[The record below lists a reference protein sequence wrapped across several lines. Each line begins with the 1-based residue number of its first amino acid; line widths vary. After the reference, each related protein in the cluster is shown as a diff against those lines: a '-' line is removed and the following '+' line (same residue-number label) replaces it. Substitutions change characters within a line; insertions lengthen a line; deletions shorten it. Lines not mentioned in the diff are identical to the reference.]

1 MAGRAKKR
9 AKRSR
14 SEGPKKKKSRSAHA
28 ATTLSL
34 KVATEKLKDERYI
47 CDLTFENTLPTVPFH
62 PKLLRVPF
70 ARTRITTDAVGRLRP
85 ADFGIHPEP
94 DLGVSM
100 DLVDLGDKASVS
112 TRPPLPLAQEDKD
125 ILDITSAES
134 LALKTVKAGGE
145 SSLKNAPW
153 MRRSALIENDLSTNV
168 NHVVLA
174 DVQRRK
180 WTEQAESEMAR
191 IRAARAELGK
201 SRADRIKL
209 SFASAQRNGGLP
221 TTHPSNPALKP
232 LQVWPLLPDTT
243 LWPTTYA
250 LVGFDS
256 KASGGISESY
266 RKVPGMA
273 RRTVLMQNP
282 QEVSSTDTS
291 ALSASFMVPLSP
303 AAASAAAASDAEVE
317 DVVGAKTLL
326 QRKQDYRLVIKH
338 HKGSHEG
345 RTFVLH
351 WGKES
356 LTAQFSL
363 VENSIDLR
371 KTKRGAHVADEVSL
385 ETRALTEE
393 ETAARQ
399 VSVLLCTV
407 TYYANRAHNLTR
419 SP

>member
-1 MAGRAKKR
+1 MGKR
-9 AKRSR
+9 RDKRS
-14 SEGPKKKKSRSAHA
+14 GTLPKKKKSRSTSAHV

-34 KVATEKLKDERYI
+34 KAATEKLKDERYI

-70 ARTRITTDAVGRLRP
+70 ARTRITTDAVGTLRP

-94 DLGVSM
+94 DLGVNM

-112 TRPPLPLAQEDKD
+112 ARPAALAKEDLEL
-125 ILDITSAES
+125 LDVTSADVR
-134 LALKTVKAGGE
+134 ALKTVKAGGE
-145 SSLKNAPW
+145 RSLKNAPW
-153 MRRSALIENDLSTNV
+153 MRRTEYIENDLSTNV
-168 NHVVLA
+168 NDVVLA
-174 DVQRRK
+174 EVQRRK
-180 WTEQAESEMAR
+180 WTEEAESEMAR
-191 IRAARAELGK
+191 IRAARAKLGK
-201 SRADRIKL
+201 SRAERINL
-209 SFASAQRNGGLP
+209 SFASALRNGGLP
-221 TTHPSNPALKP
+221 TAHPSNPALKP

-256 KASGGISESY
+256 KASGGISESF
-266 RKVPGMA
+266 RKDPGMA

-303 AAASAAAASDAEVE
+303 AAASAAAASDVE
-317 DVVGAKTLL
+317 ADDVVGAKTLL

-356 LTAQFSL
+356 LAAQFSL

-371 KTKRGAHVADEVSL
+371 KTKRGTHAANEVSL
-385 ETRALTEE
+385 EMRVLTEG
-393 ETAARQ
+393 ETTTRQ
-399 VSVLLCTV
+399 ERTDDLE
-407 TYYANRAHNLTR
+407 
-419 SP
+419 